1 MRAAASAGF
10 LLCEECFQLND
21 VEGMRMA
28 PACTRCGGK
37 LHARRPDSLARSW
50 AYLLAAL
57 VLYVPAN
64 LLPVMES
71 GGLFQSQSD
80 TIWSGVVYLWATGSE
95 YLAIIVFTASI
106 VIPIA
111 KIVSLTWLLFQAQR
125 RSTRSPMRRARLYR
139 ATHYIGRWS
148 MVDMFVGA
156 TLVGLVQLG
165 AIGTILP
172 GPGAIFFAA
181 VVVLTML
188 ASEAFD
194 PRLTWDPIDEAGAT

>member
-1 MRAAASAGF
+1 MTAAARAGF
-10 LLCEECFQLND
+10 VLCEECYQVNR
-21 VEGMRMA
+21 VEPALAA
-28 PACTRCGGK
+28 PACSRCGGR

-50 AYLLAAL
+50 AYLLAAV

-80 TIWSGVVYLWATGSE
+80 TIWSGVVYLWKTNSQF
-95 YLAIIVFTASI
+95 LSVIVFTASML
-106 VIPIA
+106 IPVA
-111 KIVSLTWLLFQAQR
+111 KITSLAWLLIQAQQ
-125 RSTRSPMRRARLYR
+125 RSTRSPMRRAKLYR

-165 AIGTILP
+165 AFATIEP

-194 PRLTWDPIDEAGAT
+194 PRLTWDPVDEARPA